1 MAVHACD
8 CSTWEAVTEES
19 LSSGSARAE
28 RYMSKSQV
36 SGKKAVLGA
45 LVVLLYFSIQQP
57 QEGYMY
63 MPIHIV
69 SVLISHNLSLH
80 LVASLLD

>member
-1 MAVHACD
+1 MNKDGLGMAVHACD
-8 CSTWEAVTEES
+8 FSTWEAVTEES

-45 LVVLLYFSIQQP
+45 LVILLYFSIQQP
-57 QEGYMY
+57 
-63 MPIHIV
+63 
-69 SVLISHNLSLH
+69 
-80 LVASLLD
+80 